1 MMKDLVDPSRVR
13 VTLYLNDEEI
23 LQDFDTSSLCV
34 SVPRLI
40 AKLSRVSS
48 TVIVYIVYTPV
59 SSSDGRRFNHNLLWL
74 LQRTTL
80 PAGSLILTGTKHTE
94 ISLKTPVTAGD
105 ILSASCQGIGTLRCK
120 LTTLR
125 DEGVTA
131 AEGRSDGG
139 GAAATTNTTN
149 GGQQPSN
156 QKLND
161 KVLHAAHSP
170 RCATTETE

>member
-40 AKLSRVSS
+40 AKLSR
-48 TVIVYIVYTPV
+48 
-59 SSSDGRRFNHNLLWL
+59 
-74 LQRTTL
+74 RTTL